1 MFSRLIDFREP
12 VLGWLVTVES
22 ASSLESVTHHLY
34 DVDMTLL
41 LPSFE
46 C

>member
-1 MFSRLIDFREP
+1 MFSGLTDFGEP

-22 ASSLESVTHHLY
+22 ASSLDSVTHHLY
-34 DVDMTLL
+34 HVDMTRL